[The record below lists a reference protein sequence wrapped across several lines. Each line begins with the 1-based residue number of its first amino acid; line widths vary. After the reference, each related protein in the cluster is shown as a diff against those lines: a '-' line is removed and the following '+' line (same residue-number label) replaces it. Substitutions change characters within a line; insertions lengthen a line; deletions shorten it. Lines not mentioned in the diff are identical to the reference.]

1 MAKTKSAFKALKN
14 SYEDIE
20 RMTVKDNKKD
30 RSLCIVDDNNYRSKD
45 WELNDGVGQRLLML
59 SHDKKLAN
67 DIYENGD
74 RIDKWWLNIMNENGT
89 N

>member
-1 MAKTKSAFKALKN
+1 MSV
-14 SYEDIE
+14 S
-20 RMTVKDNKKD
+20 TVKDNKKD
-30 RSLCIVDDNNYRSKD
+30 KYLCIVDDNNYRTED
-45 WELNDGVGQRLLML
+45 WEKNDGVGQRLLML